1 MEDFV
6 TFEIAKKLKE
16 KGFTCKYP
24 FAMYNELGSYCPLTT
39 SSDYVTCESGY
50 KYRCY
55 YDYND
60 FDENDLIA
68 PTISQ
73 VLKWLRDEKEY
84 HIEFVG
90 NACGYLFIIS
100 DIPSKGGTDIYC
112 SDYSGPNDGGTWDKY
127 EDCAKAA
134 IEYVLDNL
142 I

>member
-1 MEDFV
+1 MENFV
-6 TFEIAKKLKE
+6 SFEIAVKLKE
-16 KGFTCKYP
+16 RGFP
-24 FAMYNELGSYCPLTT
+24 QSPYCFNY
-39 SSDYVTCESGY
+39 SS
-50 KYRCY
+50 Y
-55 YDYND
+55 YDWDGLRKIHSLSNASVW
-60 FDENDLIA
+60 FDPNISRDNIYFA

-73 VLKWLRDEKEY
+73 VLKWLREKKKY

-100 DIPSKGGTDIYC
+100 DVPSEGGTDRYC

-127 EDCAKAA
+127 EDCALAA